1 MDMSQKEGVHNM
13 TQSRPNFLFF
23 FSDQHRGDW
32 LPYDEEQ
39 KKRLGVEQLELH
51 MPNIRRIM
59 DVGVTFNSAVSPAPV
74 CAPARACLASG
85 RRYRNCRVYQNNV
98 NYDTTLPSFYSKLQE
113 NGYFVT
119 GAGKF
124 DLNKGNLDW
133 GDGYHDTLK
142 CMGFS
147 SALDS
152 EGKMDAVWAALMEKP
167 GPYGNVLKEAGYLSA
182 YMDDMVTRGRGTGI
196 TPVPSELYADNW
208 IGEKGRELIAVL
220 PEGQPWFL
228 QLNFSGPHDP
238 WDVTEPMQRSV
249 EGRAFPGAADCPEE
263 EQSHNQ
269 AVRKNYG
276 AMIENIDR
284 QIGICMQELKRR
296 GMLENTIVIYGAD
309 HGEMMGDH
317 GLYGKS
323 RPEQGSVHIPL
334 VIDASR
340 FGGMQRHC
348 INTPVELQDLAA
360 TFLDYAGIPL
370 PDNWESVSLRPL
382 VEGSRQQVRTYAI
395 SELITKNAKGP
406 IQSFGCITDSVWK
419 LILWPGK
426 PDQLYHLAEDPF
438 ECCDVIDQYPEE
450 AERLRRNFDDRG
462 GKKHPALARYTQSFH
477 A

>member
-1 MDMSQKEGVHNM
+1 M
-13 TQSRPNFLFF
+13 TQDRPNFLFL

-32 LPYDEEQ
+32 MPYSKPVKE
-39 KKRLGVEQLELH
+39 RLGVGQLDLN
-51 MPNIRRIM
+51 MPNIRGIM
-59 DVGVTFNSAVSPAPV
+59 DRGVTFSCAVSPAPV

-98 NYDTTLPSFYSKLQE
+98 NYDPTLPSFYGKLRDS
-113 NGYFVT
+113 GYFIT

-133 GDGYHDTLK
+133 GDGFHDTLER
-142 CMGFS
+142 MGFS

-167 GPYGNVLKEAGYLSA
+167 GPYGSVLKKAGYLPA
-182 YMDDMVTRGRGTGI
+182 YMDDMVARGRGTGV

-208 IGEKGRELIAVL
+208 IGEKGREMIDAL
-220 PEGQPWFL
+220 PENQPWFL

-238 WDVTEPMQRSV
+238 WDVTEEMQQAMEKRT
-249 EGRAFPGAADCPEE
+249 FPEAADCPWEE
-263 EQSHNQ
+263 IAHNQ

-284 QIGICMQELKRR
+284 QIGLCMQELERCK
-296 GMLENTIVIYGAD
+296 MLENTIVIYGAD
-309 HGEMMGDH
+309 HGELMGDH

-323 RPEQGSVHIPL
+323 RPEQGSIHIHL

-340 FGGMQRHC
+340 FGGMENHC
-348 INTPVELQDLAA
+348 LHTPVELQDLAA
-360 TFLDYAGIPL
+360 TFLDYAGVQR

-382 VEGSRQQVRTYAI
+382 LEGRESQVRPYAI
-395 SELITKNAKGP
+395 SELITRGRKGP
-406 IQSFGCITDSVWK
+406 LQSFGCITDGIWK
-419 LILWPGK
+419 LILRPGQ
-426 PDQLYHLAEDPF
+426 PDRLYHLEDDPF
-438 ECCDVIDQYPEE
+438 ECSDVADQYPEE
-450 AERLRRNFDDRG
+450 AERLRNSFDDRG
-462 GKKHPALARYTQSFH
+462 GKKHPALAKYTQTFH